1 MRILW
6 IILSILIFVGIL
18 GLLYT
23 RIQECLSYH
32 RKSKAERSLLRSKMY
47 YKKERKITSKQ
58 RIKEKEKTKYEVKT
72 EKKEIEDNTKIILTK
87 EIIKS
92 ARTANGGLTKH
103 QLEAIG
109 VAWPPTKG
117 AIDKKIGTEITKE
130 QLQQFM
136 MVKYVEKKR
145 KK

>member
-32 RKSKAERSLLRSKMY
+32 RKSEAERSLLRSKMY

-87 EIIKS
+87 EIVKS
-92 ARTANGGLTKH
+92 ARTTNGGLTKH

-109 VAWPPTKG
+109 IEWPLK
-117 AIDKKIGTEITKE
+117 
-130 QLQQFM
+130 
-136 MVKYVEKKR
+136 
-145 KK
+145 

>member
-6 IILSILIFVGIL
+6 IILSILIFLGIL

-23 RIQECLSYH
+23 RIQECLSHH
-32 RKSKAERSLLRSKMY
+32 RKSEAERSLLRSKMY
-47 YKKERKITSKQ
+47 YRKERKVTPKQ
-58 RIKEKEKTKYEVKT
+58 QIKEKEKTKYKVKT
-72 EKKEIEDNTKIILTK
+72 EKKEKEDNTRIILTK
-87 EIIKS
+87 EIVKS

-109 VAWPPTKG
+109 VAWPLTKG

-136 MVKYVEKKR
+136 TVKYVEKKR